1 MATVLCSLHCT
12 LFITLCTAEDGRYS
26 TWAVHR
32 SMITPIPR
40 FREHSTK
47 QTCLDLIPLALSL
60 AKTAGAPMSPP
71 AKSRAPSAFQQR
83 LLEVTVRGTVQQC
96 SAFKRILKPPVTDV
110 ATVA

>member
-1 MATVLCSLHCT
+1 MFTPLHT
-12 LFITLCTAEDGRYS
+12 IYYTMHSGG
-26 TWAVHR
+26 WPVHLGCPQIDDNTN
-32 SMITPIPR
+32 SR

-96 SAFKRILKPPVTDV
+96 SAFKRILKPP
-110 ATVA
+110 